1 MAVMKMPT
9 YAGGGSG
16 VKIKI
21 GTFNPPASSSENPN
35 YATVSCG
42 FRPKYL
48 WIMGKGTSGS
58 YLNKIMGDMY
68 NSDIISGYAFHGSE
82 SSGTFTKYSLP
93 ASNAFQIHNITSDGF
108 EYNYT
113 SQYFTSCWYIA
124 IG

>member
-1 MAVMKMPT
+1 MALMKMPT
-9 YAGGGSG
+9 YAGEGSG

-42 FRPKYL
+42 FEPKYL
-48 WIMGKGTSGS
+48 FIMCKSSGGTYQGK
-58 YLNKIMGDMY
+58 LFGDMY
-68 NSDIISGYAFHGSE
+68 NADVATSNAWHGSE
-82 SSGTFTKYSLP
+82 GGNTFTKYSLP
-93 ASNAFQIHNITSDGF
+93 SSNTFQIKRITSDGF

-113 SQYFTSCWYIA
+113 NQYFSDCWYIA

>member
-1 MAVMKMPT
+1 MALMKMPT
-9 YAGGGSG
+9 NVGGGSG

-21 GTFNPPASSSENPN
+21 GTFNPPTSSSANPN

-42 FRPKYL
+42 FRPKYV
-48 WIMGKGTSGS
+48 WVMAMGVGS
-58 YLNKIMGDMY
+58 SVDGKVMGDMY

-82 SSGTFTKYSLP
+82 SNGTFTKYSLP
-93 ASNAFQIHNITSDGF
+93 ASNMFQIRNITSDGF

-113 SQYFTSCWYIA
+113 SPYFTSCWYIA